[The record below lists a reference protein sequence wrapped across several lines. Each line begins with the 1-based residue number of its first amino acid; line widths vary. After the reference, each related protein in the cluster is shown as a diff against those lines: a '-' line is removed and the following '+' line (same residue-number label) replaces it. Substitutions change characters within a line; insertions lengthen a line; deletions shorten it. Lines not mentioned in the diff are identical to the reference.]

1 MTFYSNVESIATHS
15 ANSADLWTFIICCL
29 VVIIVILFFLFYF
42 NRLVARLFTLVA
54 NQYLWRRHGAYIQLG
69 ARILFRNFQYHS
81 TDLSFSVV
89 KGHITL
95 QYWLFNV
102 QKSNSFT
109 NDDTKLPCRLV
120 CSVEGFE
127 GFVYNNIPF
136 YERMKAILGLE
147 TEPASPQRPMDPF
160 TINGSAPNAH
170 DPENQA
176 LSDSSLLQ
184 RLLPIQ
190 IECTTAAIIIGNS
203 QLPSYIVMK
212 TSQASGTLSTA
223 QPRSSLDCYKLTLN
237 LILRKPQVSMEQ
249 NEHYTKEKHQHVD
262 RVRPQ
267 QSTFSWWKGICMRN
281 IKDHQYEEQQQYTYD
296 EPHCRQSYR
305 EDYAKIE
312 SIVECSQIA
321 LCYYADIP
329 GPVPNIAAN
338 GYPGVGLDIGNGG
351 LPPEWGVQFSLWN
364 AVINYG
370 PWADKQRLPL
380 QNYFIPHSHR
390 NNKPTTRLSPGDIR
404 IPTSFEFLVDFMTD
418 AKLRIPTKEVSKNWK
433 YTGDVPNLDT
443 DKDGYYIRP
452 YGWFDVKFKEGSNL
466 KAGAPLV
473 TSKDGYLINVDVE
486 LKDADVTTSVN
497 FANLVHV
504 DGFKLH
510 VNMPFPVVWNEHR
523 IWSVDAKATNP
534 ELFLLRDHVFLLQ
547 DLVRDWI
554 AHPPLDLLHFVPVTY
569 QLRLETN
576 KASVFLCINEHN
588 IINYPNSI
596 DDNAFAAIY
605 INKVAFNISVPMITY
620 QPEVVSVNYEA
631 QLDNVH
637 GGVSLQSSHTWSSFM
652 RKEDAE
658 LGSCQSILIQGS
670 YEAYTTVDVLRHIES
685 ASLHI
690 KFHGAVLKLFGAVIR
705 YIMILRD
712 NYIGNSLHFCTIDEY
727 RQRRSNPDDYMRMRK
742 KEMDSKS
749 LSDPFELYLLCD
761 VDDCSLILPENLYE
775 CSHYSQLEF
784 RELQLELRNLDI
796 YMDMYVTFSPITWTR
811 ESNRDPTT
819 RHRHSKMKNARD
831 PGNYLYIDGANIH
844 AHRLFGPHPATSTYL
859 CHWELDVGNVKGE
872 LKPSF
877 LMGLSSFCKTF
888 VYNLI
893 DEDNMVSLNS
903 TSQTS
908 CPDVTFASAQV
919 RQVEIYLMT
928 QNSSTQLHLQNG
940 LRLDFDN
947 LINEKYNQR
956 IGLQLPAITVT
967 CLANQ
972 DEGDQQQ
979 SKEHTWVEVARIESG
994 INVTF
999 FRHKKEWKKH
1009 RAAQQNFIRLQD
1021 QLTGRCTHLYD
1032 DEGTMK
1038 GAPTTTQFANERHVG
1053 VVYAPLF
1060 GPYSTQ
1066 NYSGAKNQPSTLDDR
1081 RSSLSDDDIDDDGE
1095 NFSMISFNDQWPI
1108 ISDSVNSEGNHLRH
1122 YGGNGS
1128 MESLISNNDSFC
1140 TAESEDDFYTS
1151 VNLANVEETSNK
1163 TFSEV
1168 DVEDEYDY
1176 SDMTATE
1183 NTGQAGY
1190 TVTSIPPSIPYS
1202 GYLNRFAVKRAAHS
1216 PGFDR
1221 QDTEFNNY
1229 NGDFFTG
1236 FQDETNTNL
1245 PLNEDCINGDDKR
1258 NDVVTT
1264 SVLEATRSVKI
1275 LVTPILI
1282 KVVQEVTEII
1292 NKDDWDLETMLDSS
1306 QMEYVGQLTRYLTD
1320 KFICTRFALWLPST
1334 HLHFIQNV
1342 MIPADL
1348 PTYKQTQSHL
1358 HTLYDNQND
1367 MLCAADIF
1375 LDDFQMIG
1383 GMTFQDYAFGLKQKS
1398 VTESN
1403 LMLEESRVHMDIGN
1417 MGCKVQYVSDC
1428 YENRRYVMFGIPSS
1442 RQYVHGRNLRRN
1454 FNYCDSDKPDNPL
1467 HQTQSTNELV
1477 VLDLGLNKLSC
1488 KWLGARKPNYLDFD
1502 VNELSAIIITESVEI
1517 LLGAAYSW
1525 LVFVDDLQRIIERF
1539 QYWRSRQNQVFIHEL
1554 AKFSNDDTSA
1564 SRDPQFLTIPTSM
1577 GLRIGSKNFRNDV
1590 GWKLLARMRQCLRL
1604 MPLTVREKLQYRLT
1618 SGGAIEHMDPTAL
1631 YEQVIQ
1637 AFSDWRSWEIHSGD
1651 IRSCRLFTRIF
1662 NQHEAL
1668 QRHNHGMSAAD
1679 IGVALDVEEDDDD
1692 DHDTT
1697 DSNLKDPPEI
1707 ATDDMTTFLMTST
1720 NNAAI
1725 KINRFDFCIYDE
1737 EPDIDDN
1744 HIIVGPLEFS
1754 ADTIY
1759 KLSELGNSTKDP
1771 ATSFPTSEGYLDAVA
1786 KLDIGLIEVS
1796 VNPTVL
1802 AFARHMLT
1810 VQWVFTNK
1818 LKNLSNTSPTRFGT
1832 DCAAAY
1838 TMNQLP
1844 TPANDQQP
1852 SFDINLTLSRIDVV
1866 AHALVRIQ
1874 QIRLGAWA
1882 QKLTMKSNI
1891 HSLRGSMV
1899 FSNPRLSHVT
1909 KRQSQS
1915 EKDSDTN
1922 NSGKPSSSRTSRKQ
1936 GSQPSRII
1944 MNASGG
1950 IDSLDVGFYEL
1961 LSSTSAPMDSYNDNS
1976 SNIYGGRRQIL
1987 KRIHTKLL
1995 VLTVLDAKINANIS
2009 QPSKPNK
2016 KQRPAMKNSSNREI
2030 LKIFSS
2036 VGAFDMDAPQSLLR
2050 LYSFIEEWRSEQG
2063 QRYHFMFQN
2072 LLNEWEEQRRLT
2084 DQEVS
2089 ANQHYVNSGVELQQ
2103 SSLPGRW
2110 YDIKLQ
2116 FLLVKFDVK
2125 ADLLRS
2131 LSIKFSIDDFL
2142 VLVDETQEQTTVPAP
2157 KINYAIQLSK
2167 QVVEFITRAGNND
2180 NIITNLTP
2188 PANLSHPNAF
2198 NLPGIRSSGS
2208 LIRVLEPSL
2217 GKYGYQLQSSISVDF
2232 IAMSLDV
2239 SVVDSLLTAHSLLGN
2254 EINEIIEAFSYSRK
2268 NQNQPASPSAILP
2281 SSTSVPPFK
2290 YAIGFSLDG
2299 LRIKA
2304 ASPTAT
2310 GLFESNVLEA
2320 SISNHSSLVPNQQ
2333 FIWNVSGSNFALSL
2347 DHGVPPVTSLQTD
2360 DDLDGCKRSDRLA
2373 YIVVDFGL
2381 RNKPMY
2387 DDGNTTDQLLGS
2399 YEIRITKIQAVM
2411 QPIALG
2417 KLIEMYIYYD
2427 SELKKKKEIKR
2438 EEIERLAA
2446 NTKRIVE
2453 SLQADTAINEQDIH
2467 VLLQGR
2473 QLSLVVEN
2481 LGVAI
2486 PLSDLTEISPSPLSQ
2501 PTLAENGND
2510 QQQQY
2515 RSQHHHHR
2523 HAALLFTFSSL
2534 QFTTK
2539 KFTTTT
2545 ATIDNISLQF
2555 VKRFDQSNES
2565 HFFEINH
2572 PRMNQ
2577 LRLPS
2582 IRCIV
2587 GTMFESKSRKLNVH
2601 IDAKARGFEL
2611 DLDGTIVD
2619 YLNRLAVIYD
2629 QGMDRVN
2636 AFDWEIDDDAPVN
2649 NKPETNQPYSSTFE
2663 WVHLDVEGLFEYG
2676 ASVVRLYPRRQTGLP
2691 GRKQGKTTARR
2702 STRRHGVGDA
2712 RDDDERGMHEGFGI
2726 ATIKLPGLNAGL
2738 KYQTPLGVSANLSD
2752 SPQRFH
2758 TDILIRESSNV
2769 LHPSLVQFLGEAVSG
2784 LKFGMQL
2791 STERKVAAV
2800 PTPSWKHP
2808 PSNISASIFLRL
2820 SKTKLDLSC
2829 QPASKVV
2836 CSLGWSKSEFVVNS
2850 FSDGT
2855 ARTTSCFGSLR
2866 NISTVVKHH
2875 FSPQSCLTANVD
2887 LVEFN
2892 ASLTP
2897 KSGDTQECD
2906 NISLI
2911 VKIPSIQGDISM
2923 RHLQDLLILNSCWF
2937 AQSIS
2942 HSHWRQQQQQWG
2954 IGKQCSG
2961 TTMFSS
2967 YLTLVLDK
2975 MVFSVDMGQAIGN
2988 VQVVPWKLA
2997 LQTHTIPGVSQGIDL
3012 SLDEI
3017 SITSEGRL
3025 TGETKLYGI
3034 VLHGKINTSTLDQQE
3049 TSSQLYLE
3057 LDGLRAKFTYEYQNI
3072 LELLQEPIRVTAT
3085 SNSKSPL
3092 KQQNS
3097 YLHHQL
3103 KLTLHLGRSIATLSV
3118 KTVPVIIVMHQRFM
3132 ELLEKKQ
3139 NEARAVYF
3147 LWMDMT
3153 KNIVDDQPSSQS
3165 LLTAPSTTCLN
3176 KLSIA
3181 SIDQQRPHSMAEIY
3195 VEGIQLIVYP
3205 SQFQDGDNLE
3215 IHAMQ
3220 VEGSL
3225 QQTPKSN
3232 NEGIHRHLHL
3242 GISRATLLKNVP
3254 GQEIMEN
3261 RLQQLDHIL
3270 ISKRKQ
3276 TVDYNDIP
3284 IDMEESVQQSD
3295 NNIPPS
3301 KEMGTSIFTLPVT
3314 KLDMDSTQVLRTVEH
3329 TFIVDFEDRVQLSL
3343 HIGQLKY
3350 LQDLVSTFIDQ
3361 MARAMKT
3368 VDSTSISRTSS
3379 AVEQHQ
3385 EERDHGDDATS
3396 LDSGIGV
3403 GDLIIGQQQQQ
3414 QQMLQQQQKQ
3424 QPLKCTATIED
3435 DNGTM
3440 ETSTNRLIYLTD
3452 TIIQFNP
3459 QIRQMGDA
3467 TPPVEWVLGL
3477 RRHRIPELVHE
3488 NLTLHIDQVVQM
3500 IWDIYCAH
3508 VDGT

>member
-1 MTFYSNVESIATHS
+1 
-15 ANSADLWTFIICCL
+15 
-29 VVIIVILFFLFYF
+29 
-42 NRLVARLFTLVA
+42 
-54 NQYLWRRHGAYIQLG
+54 
-69 ARILFRNFQYHS
+69 
-81 TDLSFSVV
+81 
-89 KGHITL
+89 
-95 QYWLFNV
+95 
-102 QKSNSFT
+102 
-109 NDDTKLPCRLV
+109 
-120 CSVEGFE
+120 
-127 GFVYNNIPF
+127 
-136 YERMKAILGLE
+136 MKTILGLE

-160 TINGSAPNAH
+160 TMNGGTPNAH

-176 LSDSSLLQ
+176 LSHSSLLQ

-190 IECTTAAIIIGNS
+190 IECTTAAIVIGNS
-203 QLPSYIVMK
+203 QLLSYIVMK

-223 QPRSSLDCYKLTLN
+223 QPRTPLDYYKLSLD

-249 NEHYTKEKHQHVD
+249 NEHYTKEKHQHID

-267 QSTFSWWKGICMRN
+267 QSTFGWWKDIYHWTRCAFFPGPHMCS
-281 IKDHQYEEQQQYTYD
+281 IKDDQYEEQQQYTYD
-296 EPHCRQSYR
+296 EPHSRQSYR

-321 LCYYADIP
+321 LCYYSDIP
-329 GPVPNIAAN
+329 GPVTNIAAN

-351 LPPEWGVQFSLWN
+351 LPPEWGVRFSLWN

-370 PWADKQRLPL
+370 PWTDKQRLPL
-380 QNYFIPHSHR
+380 QNYFIPNSHR
-390 NNKPTTRLSPGDIR
+390 SNKPTTRLLPGDIR

-433 YTGDVPNLDT
+433 YTGDVPDLDT

-452 YGWFDVKFKEGSNL
+452 YGWFDVKFKEGSSI
-466 KAGAPLV
+466 KAVAPLV
-473 TSKDGYLINVDVE
+473 TGEDGYLITVDVE
-486 LKDADVTTSVN
+486 LKDADITTSVN

-510 VNMPFPVVWNEHR
+510 INMPFPLVWNEHR
-523 IWSVDAKATNP
+523 TWSVDAKATNP
-534 ELFLLRDHVFLLQ
+534 ELFLLRDHVYLLQ
-547 DLVRDWI
+547 DLVKDWI
-554 AHPPLDLLHFVPVTY
+554 AHPPTDLLHFVPVTY
-569 QLRLETN
+569 QLRLETT
-576 KASVFLCINEHN
+576 KANIFLCINEHN
-588 IINYPNSI
+588 IINYPNSA

-605 INKVAFNISVPMITY
+605 INKIALGISVPMITY
-620 QPEVVSVNYEA
+620 QPEVISVNYEA

-637 GGVSLQSSHTWSSFM
+637 GRVSLQSSHTWSSFM

-658 LGSCQSILIQGS
+658 LGSCQSVSIHGS

-685 ASLHI
+685 ANIHI
-690 KFHGAVLKLFGAVIR
+690 KFQGAVLKLFGAVIR

-727 RQRRSNPDDYMRMRK
+727 RRRRSNPDDYMQMRK

-775 CSHYSQLEF
+775 CTHYSQLEF

-877 LMGLSSFCKTF
+877 LMGLSSFSKTF

-903 TSQTS
+903 APQTS
-908 CPDVTFASAQV
+908 CPDVTFATVQV
-919 RQVEIYLMT
+919 QQVEVYLMT
-928 QNSSTQLHLQNG
+928 QNSSTQLHLQKG

-979 SKEHTWVEVARIESG
+979 NKEHTWVEVARIESG
-994 INVTF
+994 INVTL
-999 FRHKKEWKKH
+999 FRHKKEWKKQ
-1009 RAAQQNFIRLQD
+1009 RTAQQNFIRLQD
-1021 QLTGRCTHLYD
+1021 QLTGRCAHLYD
-1032 DEGTMK
+1032 GDGTTK
-1038 GAPTTTQFANERHVG
+1038 GTPTAAQFANERHVG

-1060 GPYSTQ
+1060 GPYAAQ
-1066 NYSGAKNQPSTLDDR
+1066 NYSGAKDQPSTLDDR
-1081 RSSLSDDDIDDDGE
+1081 RSSLSDDDVDDNDDDD
-1095 NFSMISFNDQWPI
+1095 FSMISFNDQWPI
-1108 ISDSVNSEGNHLRH
+1108 VSDLMNSEGDYHRH
-1122 YGGNGS
+1122 YGGTDS
-1128 MESLISNNDSFC
+1128 MESLVSNNDSFC
-1140 TAESEDDFYTS
+1140 TAEPEDDFYTS
-1151 VNLANVEETSNK
+1151 VNLANIEETSNN
-1163 TFSEV
+1163 TSSEA

-1176 SDMTATE
+1176 NDATATE

-1190 TVTSIPPSIPYS
+1190 TITSIPPSIPYS
-1202 GYLNRFAVKRAAHS
+1202 GYLNRFAVKRAIHS
-1216 PGFDR
+1216 VGRAQAFFHPYIPPPKPFFIPLKPGLDK
-1221 QDTEFNNY
+1221 QDTESNTY

-1236 FQDETNTNL
+1236 FQDETDPNL
-1245 PLNEDCINGDDKR
+1245 PLNVECINGDDKR

-1282 KVVQEVTEII
+1282 KVVQELTEII

-1320 KFICTRFALWLPST
+1320 KFISTRFALWLPST

-1348 PTYKQTQSHL
+1348 PTYKHTQSYL

-1375 LDDFQMIG
+1375 LDDFKVIG

-1428 YENRRYVMFGIPSS
+1428 YENRRYVMFGIPPS

-1454 FNYCDSDKPDNPL
+1454 SDWSNSATSSDPL
-1467 HQTQSTNELV
+1467 LQQQSTNELV

-1488 KWLGARKPNYLDFD
+1488 KWLGARKPNYLDFE
-1502 VNELSAIIITESVEI
+1502 VNELSTIIITESVEI

-1525 LVFVDDLQRIIERF
+1525 LVFVDDLKRIIERF
-1539 QYWRSRQNQVFIHEL
+1539 QDRRSRQNQVFIHEL
-1554 AKFSNDDTSA
+1554 ANFSNDDTST

-1577 GLRIGSKNFRNDV
+1577 GLRIGSKNFRSDV
-1590 GWKLLARMRQCLRL
+1590 GWKLLARMRQCLQF

-1618 SGGAIEHMDPTAL
+1618 SGGAIEHVDPTAL
-1631 YEQVIQ
+1631 YEQVIL
-1637 AFSDWRSWEIHSGD
+1637 AFSGWRSWEIHSGD
-1651 IRSCRLFTRIF
+1651 IRSCRLFTKIF
-1662 NQHEAL
+1662 NQHGIL
-1668 QRHNHGMSAAD
+1668 QQNNSGISAAD
-1679 IGVALDVEEDDDD
+1679 IGIALRVTDDND
-1692 DHDTT
+1692 DHDT
-1697 DSNLKDPPEI
+1697 DSSLKDPPTI
-1707 ATDDMTTFLMTST
+1707 APNDMTTFLMTSM
-1720 NNAAI
+1720 NNATI
-1725 KINRFDFCIYDE
+1725 KINRFDFCIYEE
-1737 EPDIDDN
+1737 EPDVDDN

-1754 ADTIY
+1754 VDTVY

-1771 ATSFPTSEGYLDAVA
+1771 ATSLPTSEGYLDAVA

-1818 LKNLSNTSPTRFGT
+1818 LKSLSNTSPTRFGR
-1832 DCAAAY
+1832 DNSAAS

-1844 TPANDQQP
+1844 TTAHDQQP
-1852 SFDINLTLSRIDVV
+1852 SFDINLLLSRIDVV

-1899 FSNPRLSHVT
+1899 FSNPRLSHVA

-1936 GSQPSRII
+1936 ESQPGRII

-1961 LSSTSAPMDSYNDNS
+1961 LPSTSAPINSYNNDS
-1976 SNIYGGRRQIL
+1976 SNIYGGRRQVL

-1995 VLTVLDAKINANIS
+1995 VLTIHDAKINANLS
-2009 QPSKPNK
+2009 QPSKSTK
-2016 KQRPAMKNSSNREI
+2016 KQKPAMKNCNNRAI

-2084 DQEVS
+2084 DQATS
-2089 ANQHYVNSGVELQQ
+2089 ANQHYVNSGVEQKQ
-2103 SSLPGRW
+2103 ASLPGRW

-2116 FLLVKFDVK
+2116 FLLVKFVVK
-2125 ADLLRS
+2125 ADLLRA

-2142 VLVDETQEQTTVPAP
+2142 VLVDEIQEHTTAPAP
-2157 KINYAIQLSK
+2157 TINYAFQLSK
-2167 QVVEFITRAGNND
+2167 QVVEFITRTGNND
-2180 NIITNLTP
+2180 IISP
-2188 PANLSHPNAF
+2188 PSNLSHPNAF

-2208 LIRVLEPSL
+2208 LVQVLESSM

-2254 EINEIIEAFSYSRK
+2254 EINELIEALSYSGK
-2268 NQNQPASPSAILP
+2268 NQHQPTIVPLATP
-2281 SSTSVPPFK
+2281 VPPFK
-2290 YAIGFSLDG
+2290 YVIGFSLDG
-2299 LRIKA
+2299 LRIKV

-2320 SISNHSSLVPNQQ
+2320 SISNHSSLAPNQQ
-2333 FIWNVSGSNFALSL
+2333 LLWNVSGSNFALSL
-2347 DHGVPPVTSLQTD
+2347 DHGVPSVTSLQTI
-2360 DDLDGCKRSDRLA
+2360 DDLDGCNRSDRLA

-2381 RNKPMY
+2381 RNKTMY
-2387 DDGNTTDQLLGS
+2387 EGTNTADQLLGS
-2399 YEIRITKIQAVM
+2399 YEIRISKVQAVM

-2427 SELKKKKEIKR
+2427 AELKKKKEIKR
-2438 EEIERLAA
+2438 VEIERLAA
-2446 NTKRIVE
+2446 NTKRIVK
-2453 SLQADTAINEQDIH
+2453 SLQADTAIKEQDIH

-2481 LGVAI
+2481 LGVAV
-2486 PLSDLTEISPSPLSQ
+2486 PLSDLTESLSSPLS
-2501 PTLAENGND
+2501 PENVND
-2510 QQQQY
+2510 HQQQY
-2515 RSQHHHHR
+2515 RTQHHHR
-2523 HAALLFTFSSL
+2523 QAALLFTFSSL

-2587 GTMFESKSRKLNVH
+2587 GTIFEKQSRKLNVH

-2636 AFDWEIDDDAPVN
+2636 AFAWETNDDEPVN
-2649 NKPETNQPYSSTFE
+2649 NEPADVETNQLYSSASE
-2663 WVHLDVEGLFEYG
+2663 WVHLDVEGSFEYG

-2691 GRKQGKTTARR
+2691 GRKQGKATNRR
-2702 STRRHGVGDA
+2702 STRGHGVGDA
-2712 RDDDERGMHEGFGI
+2712 RGDDGRGMHEGYGI

-2738 KYQTPLGVSANLSD
+2738 KYQTPLGVSAYLSD

-2758 TDILIRESSNV
+2758 TDILIRESSNI

-2791 STERKVAAV
+2791 STERKVVAA
-2800 PTPSWKHP
+2800 PTPPSWKHP
-2808 PSNISASIFLRL
+2808 PSNITVSILLRL

-2829 QPASKVV
+2829 QPASKVI

-2850 FSDGT
+2850 FSDGS
-2855 ARTTSCFGSLR
+2855 ARTTNCFGSLR
-2866 NISTVVKHH
+2866 NISAVVKHH
-2875 FSPQSCLTANVD
+2875 FSPQSCLTANVN

-2897 KSGDTQECD
+2897 RRGGTHVCD
-2906 NISLI
+2906 NIWVI
-2911 VKIPSIQGDISM
+2911 V
-2923 RHLQDLLILNSCWF
+2923 R
-2937 AQSIS
+2937 S
-2942 HSHWRQQQQQWG
+2942 H
-2954 IGKQCSG
+2954 
-2961 TTMFSS
+2961 
-2967 YLTLVLDK
+2967 
-2975 MVFSVDMGQAIGN
+2975 
-2988 VQVVPWKLA
+2988 
-2997 LQTHTIPGVSQGIDL
+2997 
-3012 SLDEI
+3012 
-3017 SITSEGRL
+3017 
-3025 TGETKLYGI
+3025 
-3034 VLHGKINTSTLDQQE
+3034 
-3049 TSSQLYLE
+3049 
-3057 LDGLRAKFTYEYQNI
+3057 
-3072 LELLQEPIRVTAT
+3072 
-3085 SNSKSPL
+3085 
-3092 KQQNS
+3092 
-3097 YLHHQL
+3097 
-3103 KLTLHLGRSIATLSV
+3103 
-3118 KTVPVIIVMHQRFM
+3118 
-3132 ELLEKKQ
+3132 
-3139 NEARAVYF
+3139 
-3147 LWMDMT
+3147 
-3153 KNIVDDQPSSQS
+3153 
-3165 LLTAPSTTCLN
+3165 
-3176 KLSIA
+3176 
-3181 SIDQQRPHSMAEIY
+3181 
-3195 VEGIQLIVYP
+3195 
-3205 SQFQDGDNLE
+3205 
-3215 IHAMQ
+3215 
-3220 VEGSL
+3220 
-3225 QQTPKSN
+3225 
-3232 NEGIHRHLHL
+3232 
-3242 GISRATLLKNVP
+3242 
-3254 GQEIMEN
+3254 
-3261 RLQQLDHIL
+3261 
-3270 ISKRKQ
+3270 
-3276 TVDYNDIP
+3276 
-3284 IDMEESVQQSD
+3284 
-3295 NNIPPS
+3295 PS
-3301 KEMGTSIFTLPVT
+3301 KVTL
-3314 KLDMDSTQVLRTVEH
+3314 
-3329 TFIVDFEDRVQLSL
+3329 
-3343 HIGQLKY
+3343 
-3350 LQDLVSTFIDQ
+3350 
-3361 MARAMKT
+3361 A
-3368 VDSTSISRTSS
+3368 
-3379 AVEQHQ
+3379 
-3385 EERDHGDDATS
+3385 
-3396 LDSGIGV
+3396 
-3403 GDLIIGQQQQQ
+3403 
-3414 QQMLQQQQKQ
+3414 
-3424 QPLKCTATIED
+3424 C
-3435 DNGTM
+3435 
-3440 ETSTNRLIYLTD
+3440 
-3452 TIIQFNP
+3452 
-3459 QIRQMGDA
+3459 
-3467 TPPVEWVLGL
+3467 
-3477 RRHRIPELVHE
+3477 
-3488 NLTLHIDQVVQM
+3488 
-3500 IWDIYCAH
+3500 DIYRIS
-3508 VDGT
+3508 